1 MIEEIMKDCSLDRW
15 NLLMGFKID
24 EERYITAYNGEIL
37 NCISFLL
44 KDGNDYWV
52 LEKGNPNDEF
62 WNAPYKIEPR
72 EKLDGFDY
80 RFFPRTDC
88 TKELTEEYKKQAKK
102 MGFKV
107 YDEFQKKMPSRL
119 RPFND
124 EKPFYVEV
132 PSECEDIDGNKQKS
146 TFIKVLIE
154 YNKFRN
160 TKEHHYSF
168 EYATGGSSLHISDG
182 DMKQLLKQSLNCHNI
197 SYEEKKQEVYTQM
210 NIFDLLGA

>member
-1 MIEEIMKDCSLDRW
+1 MIEDIMKDCSLDRW

-37 NCISFLL
+37 DCISFLL
-44 KDGNDYWV
+44 KDGNDYWI

-72 EKLDGFDY
+72 ENLEGFDY
-80 RFFPRTDC
+80 RFFPRVDC

-107 YDEFQKKMPSRL
+107 YDEFLNKMPSRL
-119 RPFND
+119 HPFKD

-132 PSECEDIDGNKQKS
+132 PSECEDIDGKKQKS
-146 TFIKVLIE
+146 TFIKVMFG
-154 YNKFRN
+154 YNLFHNNKQ
-160 TKEHHYSF
+160 HHYSY
-168 EYATGGSSLHISDG
+168 EYATGGGSLHISDG
-182 DMKQLLKQSLNCHNI
+182 DMKQLLKQSLRCHNI

-210 NIFDLLGA
+210 SLFDFV

>member
-1 MIEEIMKDCSLDRW
+1 MIEEIMKQYYIDRFTE
-15 NLLMGFKID
+15 LMKFKI
-24 EERYITAYNGEIL
+24 EEEKYITAYKGEIL

-52 LEKGNPNDEF
+52 LEKGKISDEM
-62 WNAPYKIEPR
+62 WNAPYKIEPI
-72 EKLDGFDY
+72 ENLDCFYY

-124 EKPFYVEV
+124 EKPFYIEV

-146 TFIKVLIE
+146 TFIKVE
-154 YNKFRN
+154 FGYNLFRN
-160 TKEHHYSF
+160 NKEHHYRF
-168 EYATGGSSLHISDG
+168 EYATGGLSFLIKDG
-182 DMKQLLKQSLNCHNI
+182 DMKELLKKSLRCHNI
-197 SYEEKKQEVYTQM
+197 PFEEKKQEVYTQ
-210 NIFDLLGA
+210 ISLFDFV

>member
-1 MIEEIMKDCSLDRW
+1 MIEEIMKDYSLDRW

-24 EERYITAYNGEIL
+24 EEKYIVAYKGEIL
-37 NCISFLL
+37 DCISFLL

-52 LEKGNPNDEF
+52 LEKGKISDEM

-72 EKLDGFDY
+72 ENLEGFDY

-107 YDEFQKKMPSRL
+107 YEEFQNKMPSRL
-119 RPFND
+119 HPFND
-124 EKPFYVEV
+124 EKPFYIEV

-146 TFIKVLIE
+146 TFIKVE
-154 YNKFRN
+154 FGYNLYRN
-160 TKEHHYSF
+160 SKEHHYRF
-168 EYATGGSSLHISDG
+168 EYATGGSSFHITNG
-182 DMKQLLKQSLNCHNI
+182 DMKELLKQSLRCHNI

-210 NIFDLLGA
+210 NIFDFV

>member
-1 MIEEIMKDCSLDRW
+1 MIEEIMKKYDIDRFTE
-15 NLLMGFKID
+15 LMKFKI
-24 EERYITAYNGEIL
+24 EEEKYIVAYKGEIFD
-37 NCISFLL
+37 CISFLL

-52 LEKGNPNDEF
+52 LEKGTISDKM
-62 WNAPYKIEPR
+62 WNAPYKIDTR
-72 EKLDGFDY
+72 ENLDGFDY

-124 EKPFYVEV
+124 EKPFYIEV

-146 TFIKVLIE
+146 TFIKVE
-154 YNKFRN
+154 FGYNLFRN
-160 TKEHHYSF
+160 NKEHHYRF
-168 EYATGGSSLHISDG
+168 EYATGGSSFHITNG
-182 DMKQLLKQSLNCHNI
+182 DMKELLKQSLRCHNI
-197 SYEEKKQEVYTQM
+197 PFEEKKQEVYTQM
-210 NIFDLLGA
+210 SLFDFV

>member
-1 MIEEIMKDCSLDRW
+1 MKQYYIDRFAELMKFKIEEEK
-15 NLLMGFKID
+15 
-24 EERYITAYNGEIL
+24 YIVAYRGQIL

-52 LEKGNPNDEF
+52 LEKGTISDEM

-72 EKLDGFDY
+72 DNLESFDY
-80 RFFPRTDC
+80 RFFPRVDC

-107 YDEFQKKMPSRL
+107 YDEFLNKMPSRL

-124 EKPFYVEV
+124 EKPFYIEV

-146 TFIKVLIE
+146 TFIKVE
-154 YNKFRN
+154 FGYNLYRN
-160 TKEHHYSF
+160 SKEHHYRF
-168 EYATGGSSLHISDG
+168 EYATGGSSFHITDG
-182 DMKQLLKQSLNCHNI
+182 DMKELLKQSLRCHNI
-197 SYEEKKQEVYTQM
+197 PFEEKKKEVYTQM
-210 NIFDLLGA
+210 SLFDFV